1 MPGPAPALQSI
12 GPARSGVDLP
22 RVGYKQVN
30 AAQAL

>member
-12 GPARSGVDLP
+12 DPAHSGGGLP